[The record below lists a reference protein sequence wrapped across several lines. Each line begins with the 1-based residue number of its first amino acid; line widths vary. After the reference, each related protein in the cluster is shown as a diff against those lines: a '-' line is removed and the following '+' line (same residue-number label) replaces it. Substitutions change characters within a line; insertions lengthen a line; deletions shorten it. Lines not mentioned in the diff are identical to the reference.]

1 MFNDPW
7 REQYTNTTI
16 SRMLQRLVVDNWD
29 RDKAFAETL
38 DVLNKIY
45 AKYALA
51 EQSGGDSPPLTIP
64 WFTKQS
70 RQLPPGPGR
79 HRVGGRVAQ
88 WSRQRRELLGGLLL
102 LTPALLILLG
112 LVIYPFFYAIWLSFL
127 EKSVGTVGQFVGLRN
142 FSYVITWPQFQAA
155 LKNTAVFTIV
165 AIVIKFVLGM
175 SVALVLNQH
184 IRGRNFFRA
193 FLLLPWVIPAFV
205 VYLTWR
211 WLYDPLQGLLNYALL
226 DAGLITRPIAFLS
239 DKSTAMISVIIAHA
253 WRGFPFFAIS
263 FLAGMQT
270 ISLELYEA
278 AQVDGATR
286 WQQFRHITL
295 PSLYHIIGVVL
306 LLADHLD
313 CQCLRADLSPH
324 RRRPV

>member
-1 MFNDPW
+1 
-7 REQYTNTTI
+7 
-16 SRMLQRLVVDNWD
+16 V
-29 RDKAFAETL
+29 
-38 DVLNKIY
+38 
-45 AKYALA
+45 
-51 EQSGGDSPPLTIP
+51 
-64 WFTKQS
+64 
-70 RQLPPGPGR
+70 
-79 HRVGGRVAQ
+79 
-88 WSRQRRELLGGLLL
+88 
-102 LTPALLILLG
+102 
-112 LVIYPFFYAIWLSFL
+112 YPFLYAIWLSFL

-142 FSYVITWPQFQAA
+142 FSYVITWPQFLAA
-155 LKNTAVFTIV
+155 LKNTATFTIV
-165 AIVIKFVLGM
+165 AIAIKFVLGM

-226 DAGLITRPIAFLS
+226 DTGLITRPIAFLS
-239 DKSTAMISVIIAHA
+239 DKSTAMLSVIIAHS

-306 LLADHLD
+306 LLQTIWTANAFEPIYLLTGGGPSDATTVYTMLVYLMGMVN
-313 CQCLRADLSPH
+313 LRLGEAAAVSVLFLPLLIGLVLVVTGLLQ
-324 RRRPV
+324 RRGEE

>member
-1 MFNDPW
+1 MIA
-7 REQYTNTTI
+7 RQRSIATRVQVGTAAGERV
-16 SRMLQRLVVDNWD
+16 SR
-29 RDKAFAETL
+29 
-38 DVLNKIY
+38 
-45 AKYALA
+45 
-51 EQSGGDSPPLTIP
+51 
-64 WFTKQS
+64 
-70 RQLPPGPGR
+70 
-79 HRVGGRVAQ
+79 
-88 WSRQRRELLGGLLL
+88 WSRQHRELLGGLLL
-102 LTPALLILLG
+102 LLPALLILLG
-112 LVIYPFFYAIWLSFL
+112 LVVYPFLYAIWLSFH
-127 EKSVGTVGQFVGLRN
+127 EKSVGAVGQFVGLRN
-142 FSYVITWPQFQAA
+142 FSYVLTWPQFLAA
-155 LKNTAVFTIV
+155 LKNTATFTIV

-175 SVALVLNQH
+175 SVALVLNQQ

-239 DKSTAMISVIIAHA
+239 DKSTAMISVIMAYV

-286 WQQFRHITL
+286 WQQFRYITL

-306 LLADHLD
+306 LLSTIWAANAFEPVYLLTGGGPSDATTVYTMLVYLMGMVN
-313 CQCLRADLSPH
+313 LRLGEAAAVSVLFLPLLIGLVLVVTGLLQ
-324 RRRPV
+324 RRAED

>member
-1 MFNDPW
+1 M
-7 REQYTNTTI
+7 
-16 SRMLQRLVVDNWD
+16 V
-29 RDKAFAETL
+29 
-38 DVLNKIY
+38 
-45 AKYALA
+45 
-51 EQSGGDSPPLTIP
+51 
-64 WFTKQS
+64 TKQ
-70 RQLPPGPGR
+70 RTIAARAPVGTA
-79 HRVGGRVAQ
+79 VGGRVAL
-88 WSRQRRELLGGLLL
+88 WSRHRRELLGGLLL
-102 LTPALLILLG
+102 LTPALLILLV

-127 EKSVGTVGQFVGLRN
+127 EKSVGAVGHFVGLRN
-142 FSYVITWPQFQAA
+142 FSYVITWPQFLAA
-155 LKNTAVFTIV
+155 LKNTATFTIV

-211 WLYDPLQGLLNYALL
+211 WLYDPLQGLLNYVLL
-226 DAGLITRPIAFLS
+226 DTGLITRPIAFLS
-239 DKSTAMISVIIAHA
+239 DKSTAMISVIIAHS

-306 LLADHLD
+306 LLQTIWTANAFEPIYLLTGGGPSDATTVYTMLVYLMGMVN
-313 CQCLRADLSPH
+313 LRLGEAAAVSVLFLPLLIGLVLVVTGLLQ
-324 RRRPV
+324 RRGED

>member
-1 MFNDPW
+1 
-7 REQYTNTTI
+7 
-16 SRMLQRLVVDNWD
+16 
-29 RDKAFAETL
+29 
-38 DVLNKIY
+38 
-45 AKYALA
+45 
-51 EQSGGDSPPLTIP
+51 
-64 WFTKQS
+64 
-70 RQLPPGPGR
+70 
-79 HRVGGRVAQ
+79 VGGRTAL
-88 WSRQRRELLGGLLL
+88 WSRHRRELFGGLLL
-102 LTPALLILLG
+102 LTPALLILLV

-127 EKSVGTVGQFVGLRN
+127 EKSVGAVGHFVGLRN
-142 FSYVITWPQFQAA
+142 FSYVITWPQFLAA
-155 LKNTAVFTIV
+155 LKNTATFTIV
-165 AIVIKFVLGM
+165 AIAIKFVLGM

-226 DAGLITRPIAFLS
+226 DTGLITRPIAFLS
-239 DKSTAMISVIIAHA
+239 DKSTAMISVIIAHS

-306 LLADHLD
+306 LLQTIWTANAFEPIYLLTGGGPSDATTVYTMLVYLMGMVN
-313 CQCLRADLSPH
+313 LRLGEAAAVSVLFLPLLIGLVLVVTGLLQ
-324 RRRPV
+324 RRGED

>member
-1 MFNDPW
+1 MIA
-7 REQYTNTTI
+7 R
-16 SRMLQRLVVDNWD
+16 QRSVATRAQVGT
-29 RDKAFAETL
+29 A
-38 DVLNKIY
+38 
-45 AKYALA
+45 
-51 EQSGGDSPPLTIP
+51 
-64 WFTKQS
+64 
-70 RQLPPGPGR
+70 
-79 HRVGGRVAQ
+79 VGGRVAK
-88 WSRQRRELLGGLLL
+88 WSRQRRELIGGLLL

-112 LVIYPFFYAIWLSFL
+112 LVVYPFLYAIWLSFL

-142 FSYVITWPQFQAA
+142 FSYVITWPQFLAA
-155 LKNTAVFTIV
+155 LKNTATFTIV
-165 AIVIKFVLGM
+165 AIAIKFTLGM

-239 DKSTAMISVIIAHA
+239 DKSTAMISVIIAHS

-306 LLADHLD
+306 LLQTIWTANAFEPIYLLTGGGPSDATTVYTMLVYLMGMVN
-313 CQCLRADLSPH
+313 LRLGEAAAVSVLFLPLLIGLVLVVTGLLQ
-324 RRRPV
+324 RRGED

>member
-1 MFNDPW
+1 MLAKQRSIAARPPVD
-7 REQYTNTTI
+7 TI
-16 SRMLQRLVVDNWD
+16 
-29 RDKAFAETL
+29 A
-38 DVLNKIY
+38 
-45 AKYALA
+45 
-51 EQSGGDSPPLTIP
+51 
-64 WFTKQS
+64 
-70 RQLPPGPGR
+70 
-79 HRVGGRVAQ
+79 GGRVAQ
-88 WSRQRRELLGGLLL
+88 WSRHRREVIGGLLL

-127 EKSVGTVGQFVGLRN
+127 EKSVGAVGQFVGLRN

-165 AIVIKFVLGM
+165 AIAIKFVLGM

-226 DAGLITRPIAFLS
+226 DIGLITRPIAFLS
-239 DKSTAMISVIIAHA
+239 EKSTAMISVIIAHS

-306 LLADHLD
+306 LLSTIWTANAFEPVYLLTGGGPSDATTVYTMLVYLMGMVN
-313 CQCLRADLSPH
+313 LRLGEAAAVSVLFLPLLIGLVLVVTGLLQ
-324 RRRPV
+324 RRAED